1 MISQSAL
8 GISIVR
14 GINNAMDGVFHSL
27 EKLSSGLRINRA
39 SDDPAGLVISEQMRS
54 RIGSLNQE
62 IENISHSMNKYS
74 TADSAALELRRT
86 LTAMRTYAVE
96 AAGAGYA
103 DENTYQA
110 WQGSLD
116 GLVSS
121 YNFIVDS
128 ASFGTQK
135 LLDGSAGSV
144 ADIEELEQIDVSSPE
159 AAAAAVET
167 IDSKIAAL
175 DQDLVAIGARQH
187 GDFESRRNSLR
198 IEMENLTA
206 AESSIR
212 DTDYVAEFSNLI
224 RNKLVVRMGVSLLA
238 HSYITTQSVLNLIGD
253 D

>member
-1 MISQSAL
+1 MLTQSAL
-8 GISIVR
+8 GINILN
-14 GINNAMDGVFHSL
+14 GINRAMDGVFRSL

-54 RIGSLNQE
+54 RIASLNQE
-62 IENISHSMNKYS
+62 IENISHNMFKYS
-74 TADSAALELRRT
+74 TADSAALELRHA
-86 LTAMRTYAVE
+86 LTDMRTYALE

-103 DENTYQA
+103 DENTFAA
-110 WQGSLD
+110 WQGAVD

-128 ASFGTQK
+128 TSFGTQK

-144 ADIEELEQIDVSSPE
+144 ANVAKLEQIDVSSAE
-159 AAAAAVET
+159 AAAQAVET
-167 IDSKIAAL
+167 IDSQIAAL
-175 DQDLVAIGARQH
+175 DQKLVAIGARQH

-212 DTDYVAEFSNLI
+212 DTDYVAEYSNLI
-224 RNKLVVRMGVSLLA
+224 RNKLVVQMGLSLLA
-238 HSYITTQSVLNLIGD
+238 HSHITSRSVLNLIGNE
-253 D
+253 